1 MALSAGVY
9 SRFADYY
16 DFLGWDEFSRE
27 AFRRLRGILRL
38 IPLIPGPTHTVLD
51 LACGTGELAI
61 LLAEEGYE
69 VTGVDLSEL
78 MLKAAKRKRGKR
90 RVRFVREDI
99 RRLSLGRKFDLVC
112 CFFDSLNHLTSKSDL
127 LSAFRTARRHLR
139 PRGHFVFD
147 MITSK
152 GLKSW
157 EGTEIERGEGHVLLT
172 EGELNPAGDRVK
184 IVIEGFIR
192 RRGNLY
198 DHFGQIIRERAYPQK
213 VATQLL
219 AEAGFRNVVIESFD
233 KAEPIQ
239 SAERLLYTV
248 R

>member
-38 IPLIPGPTHTVLD
+38 IPGPTHTVLD

-61 LLAEEGYE
+61 LLAERGYE
-69 VTGVDLSEL
+69 VTGVDLSGL
-78 MLKAAKRKRGKR
+78 MLRAAKRKKGKR

-127 LSAFRTARRHLR
+127 LSAFRAARRHLR

-147 MITSK
+147 MITSR
-152 GLKSW
+152 GLKTW
-157 EGTEIERGEGHVLLT
+157 ETTEIEREEDYVLLT
-172 EGELNPAGDRVK
+172 EGELNHAGDRVK
-184 IVIEGFIR
+184 IVIEGFIL

-198 DHFGQIIRERAYPQK
+198 DHFSQIIRERAYPQK
-213 VATQLL
+213 VTTRLL
-219 AEAGFRNVVIESFD
+219 AEAGFRNVIIESFD
-233 KAEPIQ
+233 KAETIQ
-239 SAERLLYTV
+239 SAERLLYTTC
-248 R
+248 